1 MNILLHPTFYIRNL
15 KEAKKIKVLA
25 EKSKK
30 KVNLI
35 YSYQH
40 SIWQGSV
47 LIKQIEGEIESR
59 FINFI
64 IECPKNQNRL
74 ISYLEAGIKKY
85 TSNFFE
91 KNKIKLIELIEISD
105 GFFFSKEKFKKI
117 YFIEGEDLSDIYKL
131 FELQS

>member
-35 YSYQH
+35 YSYQY

-59 FINFI
+59 FINFF

-74 ISYLEAGIKKY
+74 ISYLKAGIKKY

-105 GFFFSKEKFKKI
+105 GFFF
-117 YFIEGEDLSDIYKL
+117 
-131 FELQS
+131 FEREI